1 MAVWQGFLQRQLL
14 FRFDVE
20 LRAKYVLLIFN
31 TFRISFISITS
42 LILTRG
48 VQLFYLLQVIVG
60 SFSTEG
66 QRQLKPGNSDA
77 FGTPATLTSAA
88 RSPPSLGTLSES
100 SGGTVSPHN
109 QIVETSNNSP
119 SGVANL
125 PWR

>member
-20 LRAKYVLLIFN
+20 LYAKYVLIFN
-31 TFRISFISITS
+31 MFRVSFISITS

-48 VQLFYLLQVIVG
+48 VQLFYLLQIIVG
-60 SFSTEG
+60 SFSKEG
-66 QRQLKPGNSDA
+66 QRQLKPGNTDA

-109 QIVETSNNSP
+109 QIVEASNNSP
-119 SGVANL
+119 GVAKL